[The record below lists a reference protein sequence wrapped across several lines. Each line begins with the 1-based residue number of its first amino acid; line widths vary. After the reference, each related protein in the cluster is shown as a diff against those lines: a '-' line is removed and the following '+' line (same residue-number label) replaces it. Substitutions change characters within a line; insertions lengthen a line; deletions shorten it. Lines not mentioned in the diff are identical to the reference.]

1 VFLEFDDRESDS
13 RYVERVWRCRSRSG
27 GPFLS
32 MAEGNIE
39 LVVTRL
45 PGFLAVTLR
54 GPVSRGSFVEC
65 PPNGEWLAI
74 HFRLGTYLPRIPTA
88 TLMDHQ
94 DIQLPVLPNGRFWFS
109 GLTWELP
116 RYDNA
121 EDLVARLARVGI
133 IARSHAADAAVE
145 GDVDWMSRRSVQRH
159 FRRATGMTF
168 SSYQQIERARHA
180 AALLMSGHS
189 VLDVTFDAGYFDQA
203 HLTRSMRQL
212 IGMTPAR
219 LARERPQLSFSYKAT
234 AS

>member
-1 VFLEFDDRESDS
+1 VFLSFDDRESDS
-13 RYVERVWRCRSRSG
+13 PYIERVWRSRSTSG

-39 LVVTRL
+39 FVFTRL
-45 PGFLAVTLR
+45 PGFQAVTLR
-54 GPVSRGSFVEC
+54 GPVSRGAFVEC

-74 HFRLGTYLPRIPTA
+74 RLRLGTYLPRIPTT
-88 TLMDHQ
+88 TLMDRH
-94 DIQLPVLPNGRFWFS
+94 DIQLPMLPNGRFWFS
-109 GLTWELP
+109 GLVWELP
-116 RYDNA
+116 SFDHA
-121 EDLVARLARVGI
+121 EGFVARLARAGV
-133 IARSHAADAAVE
+133 IARNRATDAALD

-168 SSYQQIERARHA
+168 TRYQQIERARHA
-180 AALLMSGHS
+180 AALLTGGRS

-219 LARERPQLSFSYKAT
+219 LARERPQLSFLYKTAT
-234 AS
+234 S